1 MVGRHMAQ
9 KSDYTDHLLALINL
23 ELWCRIF
30 LDGKDYRDASEMT
43 LDG

>member
-1 MVGRHMAQ
+1 MIDKHMAQ

-30 LDGKDYRDASEMT
+30 LDGRDYRDSREIMM
-43 LDG
+43 DV